1 MSITPRII
9 CLSLILV
16 CSHAGAALARDEVRI
31 SPASGTTGTTPIIF
45 SAEIMRTSEEMARGL
60 MFRSALPQSAAMVFL
75 VDPPQKVQFWMR
87 NTLIPLDMIFVDEH
101 GIIQDIVTRYDTES
115 DAATASSGP
124 VGMVIEV
131 NADIAKDMG
140 IVAGDKV
147 DLLNCETKC
156 QTN

>member
-1 MSITPRII
+1 MVIAARII
-9 CLSLILV
+9 CLSLILL
-16 CSHAGAALARDEVRI
+16 CSHAGSALARDEVRI
-31 SPASGTTGTTPIIF
+31 TPASGTTPIIF
-45 SAEIMRTSEEMARGL
+45 SAEIMRTNEEMARGL
-60 MFRSALPQSAAMVFL
+60 MFRHGLPQSTAMVFL

-101 GIIQDIVTRYDTES
+101 GIIQEIVTRYDTES

-124 VGMVIEV
+124 VGLVIEV

-140 IVAGDKV
+140 IVVGDKV

>member
-1 MSITPRII
+1 MVIAARII
-9 CLSLILV
+9 CLSLILL
-16 CSHAGAALARDEVRI
+16 CSHAGSALAREEVRI
-31 SPASGTTGTTPIIF
+31 TPASGTTPIIF

-60 MFRSALPQSAAMVFL
+60 MFRHALPQSRAMVFL

-87 NTLIPLDMIFVDEH
+87 NTLIPLDMIFVDEY
-101 GIIQDIVTRYDTES
+101 GIIQEIVTRYDTES

-124 VGMVIEV
+124 VGLVIEV

-140 IVAGDKV
+140 IVVGDKV

>member
-1 MSITPRII
+1 MVIAARII
-9 CLSLILV
+9 CLSLILL
-16 CSHAGAALARDEVRI
+16 CSHAGSALAREEVRI
-31 SPASGTTGTTPIIF
+31 TPASGTTPIIF

-60 MFRSALPQSAAMVFL
+60 MFRHALPQSTAMVFL

-87 NTLIPLDMIFVDEH
+87 NTLIPLDMIFVDEY
-101 GIIQDIVTRYDTES
+101 GIIQEIVTRYDTES

-124 VGMVIEV
+124 VGLVIEV

-140 IVAGDKV
+140 IVVGDKV

>member
-1 MSITPRII
+1 MVIAARII
-9 CLSLILV
+9 CLSLILLS
-16 CSHAGAALARDEVRI
+16 SHAGSALARNEVRI
-31 SPASGTTGTTPIIF
+31 TPASGTTPIIF

-60 MFRSALPQSAAMVFL
+60 MFRHALPQSRAMVFL

-87 NTLIPLDMIFVDEH
+87 NTLIPLDMIFVDEQ
-101 GIIQDIVTRYDTES
+101 GIIQEIVTRYDTES

-124 VGMVIEV
+124 VGLVIEV

-140 IVAGDKV
+140 IVVGDKV

>member
-1 MSITPRII
+1 MVIAARII
-9 CLSLILV
+9 FLSLILL
-16 CSHAGAALARDEVRI
+16 CSHAGSALAREEVRI
-31 SPASGTTGTTPIIF
+31 TPASGTTPIIF

-60 MFRSALPQSAAMVFL
+60 MFRHGLPQSTAMVFL
-75 VDPPQKVQFWMR
+75 VDPPQRVQFWMR
-87 NTLIPLDMIFVDEH
+87 NTLIPLDMIFVDEY
-101 GIIQDIVTRYDTES
+101 GIIQEIVTRYDTES

-124 VGMVIEV
+124 VGLVIEV

-140 IVAGDKV
+140 IVVGDKV

>member
-1 MSITPRII
+1 MVIAARII
-9 CLSLILV
+9 FLSLILL
-16 CSHAGAALARDEVRI
+16 CSHAGSALARDEVRI
-31 SPASGTTGTTPIIF
+31 TPASGTTPIIF

-60 MFRSALPQSAAMVFL
+60 MFRHALPQSRAMVFL
-75 VDPPQKVQFWMR
+75 VDPPQRVQFWMR
-87 NTLIPLDMIFVDEH
+87 NTLIPLDMIFVDEY
-101 GIIQDIVTRYDTES
+101 GIIQEIVTRYDTES

-124 VGMVIEV
+124 VGLVIEV

-140 IVAGDKV
+140 IVVGDKV